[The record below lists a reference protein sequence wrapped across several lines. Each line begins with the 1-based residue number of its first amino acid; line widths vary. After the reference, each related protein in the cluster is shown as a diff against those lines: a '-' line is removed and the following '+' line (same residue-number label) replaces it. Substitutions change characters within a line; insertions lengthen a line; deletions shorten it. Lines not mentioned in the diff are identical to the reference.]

1 MRIGIDARMF
11 GQKQTGIGIYIE
23 NLIKNI
29 LKLDNKNEYVLFL
42 KNPSNEITEYFKNYK
57 NIKIALADG
66 SWYSWKEQL
75 VFPFQIAKEKID
87 LMHFPHFN
95 VPIFCPVKF
104 VVTIHDMTPKY
115 FPGNKVGKSFFRR
128 KMFDLVMK
136 HALKK
141 SEQIIAVSKFT
152 KNEISRF
159 YPQISKEKIEV
170 IYEGIREEF
179 FHEVSARPGYDFSE
193 PQFAIPAK
201 ATVAGSVKNLLSEQS
216 QAFSP
221 APASSKSYPGRAE
234 ASISDKP
241 FIFYTG
247 VWRNHKNLVGLIKAF
262 KILKDKYGIPQ
273 VLVLGGSEDPSYP
286 EVRRTWEGLGLR
298 DDIVLTG
305 FLRTKD
311 QISLYRNCDLY
322 VSPSFS
328 EGFGFTPIE
337 AMSQG
342 AVVALSDIPAH
353 REISGDLPI
362 FFDPNNVEDIAE
374 KIHLALSDDDFRRNI
389 KNLGPEYAQKYQWQ
403 NCAQKTLNIYKDCA

>member
-75 VFPFQIAKEKID
+75 VFPFQIAEEKID

-115 FPGNKVGKSFFRR
+115 FPGNKVGRSFFRR

-141 SEQIIAVSKFT
+141 SEKIIAVSKFT
-152 KNEISRF
+152 KNEILRF

-170 IYEGIREEF
+170 IYEGLRD
-179 FHEVSARPGYDFSE
+179 DFLIESDDV
-193 PQFAIPAK
+193 PDSKFKIP
-201 ATVAGSVKNLLSEQS
+201 N
-216 QAFSP
+216 
-221 APASSKSYPGRAE
+221 SK
-234 ASISDKP
+234 

-286 EVRRTWEGLGLR
+286 EVRRTWEGLGLS

-305 FLRTKD
+305 FLSTKD

-362 FFDPNNVEDIAE
+362 FFDPNNIEDIAE
-374 KIHLALSDDDFRRNI
+374 KIHLALSDDDFRRKI

-403 NCAQKTLNIYKDCA
+403 NCAQKTLNIYKDCAW